1 MSSQTFHLVQRY
13 SSLASD
19 GHQMDEFLD
28 SQILFIAQSLAFYVV
43 HFLSAIA
50 GISDYSNVPTSR

>member
-1 MSSQTFHLVQRY
+1 
-13 SSLASD
+13 
-19 GHQMDEFLD
+19 MDEFLD